1 MICHTYPLVDVKV
14 MIQARKQNLGDT
26 QATLSS
32 MGGNLTIPSAISLK
46 KKKKKKK
53 KKKTGSPRTKKKLQ
67 GGAPP
72 VING

>member
-32 MGGNLTIPSAISLK
+32 MGGNLTIPSAISFGCCNHLK
-46 KKKKKKK
+46 KKLEVPEQRKNCKVV
-53 KKKTGSPRTKKKLQ
+53 PLQ
-67 GGAPP
+67 
-72 VING
+72 